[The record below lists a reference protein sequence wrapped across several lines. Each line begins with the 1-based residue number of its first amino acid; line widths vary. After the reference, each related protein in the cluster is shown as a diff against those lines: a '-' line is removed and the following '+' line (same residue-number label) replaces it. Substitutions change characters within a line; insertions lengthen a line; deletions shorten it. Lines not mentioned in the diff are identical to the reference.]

1 MDQAMHT
8 DTPIGRYL
16 DLPQLQLPQNKPLK
30 MIDITQWRMSI
41 GLNGFWNYC
50 QASSGRP
57 SNRCSLGGDCTAGST
72 NRKKKGRRS
81 LVLSFIV
88 FLVSISILLSGYL
101 NYEPHVKVYLINLL
115 LLSGDVELNPGPL
128 TGNPKD
134 IFRTH
139 SDKLIHAISE
149 NLHNVTLALNAK
161 GLITQQIKEDMLV
174 LGASNYEK
182 SSKLVNVIQEILE
195 ASLKSHQYLTELCQV
210 LQNQQNHALRN
221 IAASILGQT
230 IPDDVLSYAHS
241 MKQCYKAEDW
251 MQALKDYSGRLTL
264 VEKQDYTKEAESAGY
279 LLMGQVDKVVKLSGN
294 KEISVEDILRPV
306 DDSLPLRVVINGPPG
321 IGKTVLC
328 HKLIKMWCET
338 LVNQQYD
345 LVLYCPLRNSKLAT
359 LADLFQDGTSK
370 VQTVDWF
377 SDRAGERLLII
388 FDGWDELSEQLRQ
401 SSLVASIIYKGLLR
415 QCSVIVTSRSY
426 ASSSLLKIN
435 NLSRHVQVIGFS
447 KVEIS
452 KVIIQTLQKDT
463 TLAQEPVD
471 KKREDDKEG
480 RHFTTEQT
488 SKDSQLAVNLIK
500 DLSVQDDVQSLC
512 YVPLLCSMVISVY
525 SEEGGHLP
533 TQLYEKFILQIIKR
547 HVKSRHAPHTLGT
560 FYFSEEIFK
569 RTLNEADSLQYSVS
583 TAIVQGEAGVEV
595 STSCIEAPCIAY
607 ISRYGSNDGKLWD
620 FVTDDEID
628 ENVIAQ
634 LQDSMIRAGQAS
646 NETDESFTSVDTKCS
661 HYSVPDYH
669 HSGHHQKVTK
679 KQNLI
684 IKPDVDSPI
693 EENVDLHLSEP
704 KMPIESETRED
715 NDETLITA
723 AVSRDKFMQH

>member
-1 MDQAMHT
+1 
-8 DTPIGRYL
+8 
-16 DLPQLQLPQNKPLK
+16 
-30 MIDITQWRMSI
+30 
-41 GLNGFWNYC
+41 
-50 QASSGRP
+50 
-57 SNRCSLGGDCTAGST
+57 
-72 NRKKKGRRS
+72 
-81 LVLSFIV
+81 
-88 FLVSISILLSGYL
+88 
-101 NYEPHVKVYLINLL
+101 
-115 LLSGDVELNPGPL
+115 DVELNPGPL

-560 FYFSEEIFK
+560 GSLSSLPSHLDMPLQEMCQIAYTNLANTTMTFSSHQLQSLSEAVNEDYLGLMTSFIAHDEEKYQFLHLRIQEFLAAWWIAKHEEKTEEIAKNHFHDDHFRKCLSFVSEITETWLPGTFYFSEEIFK